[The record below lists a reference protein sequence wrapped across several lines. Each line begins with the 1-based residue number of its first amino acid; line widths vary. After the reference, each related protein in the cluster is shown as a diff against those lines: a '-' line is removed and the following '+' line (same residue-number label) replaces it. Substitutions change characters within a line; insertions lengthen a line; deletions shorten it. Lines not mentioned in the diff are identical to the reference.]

1 MNTRMLPTKR
11 CAGSYGVKRE
21 NQIVQFASG
30 KLRVKTIYRVRYVKG
45 ERIGAITGSNLQV
58 RWITGVSWVAE

>member
-1 MNTRMLPTKR
+1 MNTRMLPTTR

-30 KLRVKTIYRVRYVKG
+30 KLRVKQSIECDTSKVYGSARSQGQTCRYG
-45 ERIGAITGSNLQV
+45 GSPACL
-58 RWITGVSWVAE
+58 G